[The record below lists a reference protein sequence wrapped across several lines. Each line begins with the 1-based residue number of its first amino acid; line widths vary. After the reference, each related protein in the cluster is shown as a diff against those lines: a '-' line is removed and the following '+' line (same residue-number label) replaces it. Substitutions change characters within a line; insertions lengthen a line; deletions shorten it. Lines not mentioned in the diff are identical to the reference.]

1 MARTIQSPG
10 VEIKEI
16 DLSLRPNLPVGT
28 NVLVTGFSTKGP
40 TDEVL
45 SLASLSE
52 FEQIYGAPTNAMER
66 YFYHTVKAV
75 LDSPANLVVSR
86 LPYGAGGGDILGGY
100 SALFFPVFAKAPGS
114 DTWSGSTPLDT
125 AEAYYFGEPTQISL
139 SDQQYLD
146 LQQGHVAW
154 YNETN
159 GVTTFVGNETAG
171 SSAPAEWGRAG
182 MIVVQTRKSTITQK
196 MEGYYLGVVDNTN
209 LNPATDFDGVINMYS
224 VNDSPGSDMA
234 YDYMKVPPSRLSFSL
249 SSIAIGVGKEDGTP
263 SEVLENLSPFDIST
277 EDFSD
282 TLTFG
287 LFKLRPSVLD
297 PDTTKLDYIMTEAHI
312 GSLNSFRTQHSAAG
326 GPAVSYYI
334 EDTSALSTNI
344 RIFINANISVNNGD
358 WFDTVTA
365 KPQRTVRML
374 SSKPTQLSDGSV
386 NLDAFVNTAEA
397 TALSAFRHDVQ
408 TGSGAGVAKPA
419 DNLYPSG
426 DYRRSDISSIQ
437 AGAIPAKLER
447 VFELVDNHELFPLDI
462 VCEGGLGTVF
472 AGTNAGEDKGWNDEA
487 ILDISTLYSSKQDL
501 TPPDYVL
508 NYRAVNGAF
517 ITFAQHKRKDCL
529 YISDGLRNIFVQG
542 RSTKTLDQRNTDS
555 TDPTEKKN
563 FSLHVYW
570 PLRHLYASTNNSYT
584 AAYANWLQIYD
595 RTMNRGIWVP
605 FSGFAAKLMAL
616 TDSNFYP
623 WYAPAGFTR
632 GLLTNAL
639 DIALYP
645 RQKHRDQLYKI
656 NLNPISNF
664 PNDGFVVFG
673 QKTMQRKPSAFDRI
687 NVRRL
692 FLYLEKAVRATVK
705 YFVFEPN
712 TLFTR
717 TQVVNVLTPIF
728 ERAKNTEGMYDYLIV
743 CDERNNPPD
752 VIDQNEMVIDIY
764 IKPVRSAEFIL
775 VNFYATRTG
784 QDFSELVA

>member
-16 DLSLRPNLPVGT
+16 DLSLRPALPVGT
-28 NVLVTGFSTKGP
+28 NVLVTGFSQKGP
-40 TDEVL
+40 TDEIIG
-45 SLASLSE
+45 LASLSE
-52 FEQIYGAPTNAMER
+52 FEQIYGPPSNAMER

-75 LDSPANLVVSR
+75 LDSPANLIVSR
-86 LPYGAGGGDILGGY
+86 LPYGAGGGDIVGGY
-100 SALFFPVFAKAPGS
+100 SALFFPVYAKGTTDAWDPNQAL
-114 DTWSGSTPLDT
+114 ST
-125 AEAYYFGEPTQISL
+125 AKSYYFGEPTQIDL

-146 LQQGHVAW
+146 LEQGHLVWSDKSDGAH
-154 YNETN
+154 
-159 GVTTFVGNETAG
+159 TFVGNSAVGAG
-171 SSAPAEWGRAG
+171 AVADWGKAG
-182 MIVVQTRKSTITQK
+182 MIVVNTRKSVISQK
-196 MEGYYLGVVDNTN
+196 LDGYYFGVVDNTN
-209 LNPATDFDGVINMYS
+209 LNPATAYDGVMNLYS
-224 VNDSPGSDMA
+224 VNSAPDSSTMV
-234 YDYMKVPPSRLSFSL
+234 YDLMKVPLDRLSFPL
-249 SSIAIGVGKEDGTP
+249 SSVAIGVGKRDGTP
-263 SEVLENLSPFDIST
+263 SEVLENVSPFDIST
-277 EDFSD
+277 QEFSD
-282 TLTFG
+282 VLTVG
-287 LFKLRPSVLD
+287 LFKVRPSVLD
-297 PDTTKLDYIMTEAHI
+297 PDTTKLDYILTEAYT
-312 GSLNSFRTQHSAAG
+312 GSLNSFRISHSQDG
-326 GPAVSYYI
+326 GPAITYYLP
-334 EDTSALSTNI
+334 DTSASSPNM
-344 RIFINANISVNNGD
+344 RIFVNDHISKTSGD
-358 WFDTVTA
+358 WFNTIDA
-365 KPQRTVRML
+365 LPERKVRMVT
-374 SSKPTQLSDGSV
+374 SHASNQADTYV
-386 NLDAFVNTAEA
+386 NNAEA
-397 TALSAFRHDVQ
+397 AELSAFRTNVVEGLTD
-408 TGSGAGVAKPA
+408 SKPA

-426 DYRRSDISSIQ
+426 SFRRSDVVSTQ

-462 VCEGGLGTVF
+462 VCEAGLGTIF
-472 AGTNAGEDKGWNDEA
+472 AGTSGGLQKGWDDETV
-487 ILDISTLYSSKQDL
+487 LDVSTLYTSKQDL
-501 TPPDYVL
+501 TPPEYVL

-517 ITFAQHKRKDCL
+517 ITFAQHKRKDLL
-529 YISDGLRNIFVQG
+529 YVADGLRNIFVQG
-542 RSTKTLDQRNTDS
+542 RSSKTLDQRDITS
-555 TDPTEKKN
+555 SDPTTKKN
-563 FSLHVYW
+563 FSLHIYW
-570 PLRHLYASTNNSYT
+570 PLRHLFGSTNSSY
-584 AAYANWLQIYD
+584 ACAYANWLQIYD
-595 RTMNRGIWVP
+595 RTMNRGVWMP

>member
-1 MARTIQSPG
+1 MSAKPT
-10 VEIKEI
+10 
-16 DLSLRPNLPVGT
+16 VGT
-28 NVLVTGFSTKGP
+28 G
-40 TDEVL
+40 
-45 SLASLSE
+45 
-52 FEQIYGAPTNAMER
+52 
-66 YFYHTVKAV
+66 
-75 LDSPANLVVSR
+75 
-86 LPYGAGGGDILGGY
+86 
-100 SALFFPVFAKAPGS
+100 
-114 DTWSGSTPLDT
+114 
-125 AEAYYFGEPTQISL
+125 
-139 SDQQYLD
+139 
-146 LQQGHVAW
+146 
-154 YNETN
+154 
-159 GVTTFVGNETAG
+159 
-171 SSAPAEWGRAG
+171 
-182 MIVVQTRKSTITQK
+182 
-196 MEGYYLGVVDNTN
+196 GVV
-209 LNPATDFDGVINMYS
+209 
-224 VNDSPGSDMA
+224 NDD
-234 YDYMKVPPSRLSFSL
+234 VF
-249 SSIAIGVGKEDGTP
+249 V
-263 SEVLENLSPFDIST
+263 
-277 EDFSD
+277 
-282 TLTFG
+282 
-287 LFKLRPSVLD
+287 
-297 PDTTKLDYIMTEAHI
+297 
-312 GSLNSFRTQHSAAG
+312 
-326 GPAVSYYI
+326 
-334 EDTSALSTNI
+334 
-344 RIFINANISVNNGD
+344 
-358 WFDTVTA
+358 
-365 KPQRTVRML
+365 
-374 SSKPTQLSDGSV
+374 DGS
-386 NLDAFVNTAEA
+386 EA
-397 TALSAFRHDVQ
+397 SALSAFRHDLE
-408 TGSGAGVAKPA
+408 TGSGAGVVKPA

-426 DYRRSDISSIQ
+426 DYRRSDVSSTQ

-462 VCEGGLGTVF
+462 VCEGGLGTIF
-472 AGTNAGEDKGWNDEA
+472 ASTDAGNQKGWDDET
-487 ILDISTLYSSKQDL
+487 ILNIDEIYSSKQDL
-501 TPPDYVL
+501 TPPKYVL
-508 NYRAVNGAF
+508 DYRAVNGAF
-517 ITFAQHKRKDCL
+517 VTFAQHKRKDML
-529 YISDGLRNIFVQG
+529 YIADGLRNIFVQG
-542 RSTKTLDQRNTDS
+542 RSTKVLDQRNVDS
-555 TDPTEKKN
+555 DDPTEKKN

-570 PLRHLYASTNNSYT
+570 PLRHLFASTNSSY
-584 AAYANWLQIYD
+584 ACAYANWLQVYD
-595 RTMNRGIWVP
+595 RVMNRGIWVP

-752 VIDQNEMVIDIY
+752 VIDQNEMVVDIY

>member
-16 DLSLRPNLPVGT
+16 DLSLRPSLPVGT

-40 TDEVL
+40 TDEIL
-45 SLASLSE
+45 GLASLSE

-75 LDSPANLVVSR
+75 LDSPANLIVSR

-100 SALFFPVFAKAPGS
+100 SALFYPLFAKGTG
-114 DTWSGSTPLDT
+114 DTWLGSQSISS
-125 AEAYYFGEPTQISL
+125 ASAYYFGEPTQIDL

-146 LQQGHVAW
+146 LQQGHITWSDV
-154 YNETN
+154 TD
-159 GVTTFVGNETAG
+159 GVTTFTGDSTPGA
-171 SSAPAEWGRAG
+171 SAPTEWGKAG
-182 MIVVQTRKSTITQK
+182 MIIVQTRKSVISQK
-196 MEGYYLGVVDNTN
+196 LDGYYVGIVDNTN
-209 LNPATDFDGVINMYS
+209 LNPATEYDGVVNLYS
-224 VNDSPGSDMA
+224 VNSAPAANMV
-234 YDYMKVPPSRLSFSL
+234 YDFMKVPLDRLSFPL
-249 SSIAIGVGKEDGTP
+249 SSVAIGVDKRDGTP
-263 SEVLENLSPFDIST
+263 SEILENISPFDIST
-277 EDFSD
+277 PEFSD
-282 TLTFG
+282 ILTIAI
-287 LFKLRPSVLD
+287 FKLRPSVLD
-297 PDTTKLDYIMTEAHI
+297 PDTTKLDFIMTEAYT
-312 GSLNSFRTQHSAAG
+312 GSLNSFRTSHSQDG
-326 GPAVSYYI
+326 GPAISYFL
-334 EDTSALSTNI
+334 EDTSSMSSNM
-344 RIFINANISVNNGD
+344 RIFFNNNISKTGGD
-358 WFDTVTA
+358 WFNTLTA
-365 KPQRTVRML
+365 LPERKVRML
-374 SSKPTQLSDGSV
+374 SSKPSALSGVPND
-386 NLDAFVNTAEA
+386 DAYVNTAEA
-397 TALSAFRHDVQ
+397 AELSAFRSDLE
-408 TGSGAGVAKPA
+408 TNPTAKAA

-426 DYRRSDISSIQ
+426 SFRRSDVSSTQ

-462 VCEGGLGTVF
+462 VCEAGLGTIY
-472 AGTNAGEDKGWNDEA
+472 AGTNAGEQKGWDDEV
-487 ILDISTLYSSKQDL
+487 ILDVSALYTSKQDL
-501 TPPDYVL
+501 TPPTFVL
-508 NYRAVNGAF
+508 NYRAINNAF
-517 ITFAQHKRKDCL
+517 VTFAQHKRKDLL
-529 YISDGLRNIFVQG
+529 YIADGLRNIYVQG
-542 RSTKTLDQRNTDS
+542 RSTKTLDQRDTASD
-555 TDPTEKKN
+555 DPTTKKN
-563 FSLHVYW
+563 FSLHMYW
-570 PLRHLYASTNNSYT
+570 PLRHLFGSTNSSYVC
-584 AAYANWLQIYD
+584 AYANWLQIYD

-692 FLYLEKAVRATVK
+692 FLYLEKAVRSTVK

-743 CDERNNPPD
+743 CDERNNSPD
-752 VIDQNEMVIDIY
+752 VIDQNEMVVDIY